1 MTDIEFY
8 VNMSESDYFLGNWLI
23 GMHASDNGANSNS
36 LHFTL
41 FTQQFKIQTQCV
53 QYASYNSLGGCSK
66 ARRALASAPC
76 NIALIHDKRKRKC
89 KRLNSII
96 LCNNC

>member
-8 VNMSESDYFLGNWLI
+8 VNMSDYFLGNWLI
-23 GMHASDNGANSNS
+23 GMHVSDNGANSNS

-66 ARRALASAPC
+66 AR
-76 NIALIHDKRKRKC
+76 
-89 KRLNSII
+89 
-96 LCNNC
+96 